1 MPDPRIRLVLVDDH
15 PIILHGLQRLFE
27 HEADI
32 EVVRTCV
39 KIDEAVDAVRAI
51 TPDVLVLD
59 LKMQDGHGLDVMR
72 ALKAEGRVCPTVI
85 LTAAMHDDEL
95 TDAIALGVAGIVL
108 KESPPASLVD
118 CVRDVH
124 RGERHIDVETLT
136 RAVEHSRPRPLMS
149 GDRTRPPLTP
159 RETEI
164 VRLVAQGLRN
174 KELAQRLSITEGTV
188 KIHLHNIYD
197 KLGVDG
203 RLELVL
209 TAQQKGL
216 V

>member
-1 MPDPRIRLVLVDDH
+1 MSDARIRLVLVDDH
-15 PIILHGLQRLFE
+15 PIILQGLQRLFE
-27 HEADI
+27 QEADI
-32 EVVRTCV
+32 EVVRTCT
-39 KIDEAVDAVRAI
+39 KIGDAVDAVREV

-72 ALKAEGRVCPTVI
+72 ALKAEGRACSTVI

-95 TDAIALGVAGIVL
+95 TEAMALGVAGIVL
-108 KESPPASLVD
+108 KESPPASVVD

-124 RGERHIDVETLT
+124 RGERRIDVETLT
-136 RAVEHSRPRPLMS
+136 RAVEYKRPQPQVS
-149 GDRTRPPLTP
+149 GERATPPLTP

-209 TAQQKGL
+209 SAQQKGL

>member
-1 MPDPRIRLVLVDDH
+1 MPDQPIRLVLVDDH

-27 HEADI
+27 SEADI
-32 EVVRTCV
+32 EVVRTCSKV
-39 KIDEAVDAVRAI
+39 DDAVAAVR
-51 TPDVLVLD
+51 TTSPDVLVLD
-59 LKMQDGHGLDVMR
+59 LKMQDGHGLDVLR
-72 ALKAEGRVCPTVI
+72 ALKAEGKSCPTVI
-85 LTAAMHDDEL
+85 LTAAMRDDEL
-95 TDAIALGVAGIVL
+95 TAAMALGVAGIVL
-108 KESPPASLVD
+108 KEAPPASLVD

-124 RGERHIDVETLT
+124 RGTRRIDVDALT
-136 RAVEHSRPRPLMS
+136 RSVARGRPRPQAP
-149 GDRTRPPLTP
+149 DERTPPLTP

-209 TAQQKGL
+209 SAQQKGL

>member
-1 MPDPRIRLVLVDDH
+1 MPDRAIRLVLVDDH

-27 HEADI
+27 QEADI
-32 EVVRTCV
+32 EVVRTCT
-39 KIDEAVDAVRAI
+39 KIPEAVEAVRSI
-51 TPDVLVLD
+51 EPDVLVLD
-59 LKMQDGHGLDVMR
+59 LKMQDGHGLDVLR
-72 ALKAEGRVCPTVI
+72 ALAAEQRTCRTVI
-85 LTAAMHDDEL
+85 LTAAMRDDEL
-95 TDAIALGVAGIVL
+95 AAAIELGVAGIVL
-108 KESPPASLVD
+108 KESPPDSLVD

-124 RGERHIDVETLT
+124 RGERRVDVEALAHAAD
-136 RAVEHSRPRPLMS
+136 RGRPRVLS
-149 GDRTRPPLTP
+149 GDRMPALTP

>member
-1 MPDPRIRLVLVDDH
+1 MPDRPIRLVLVDDH

-27 HEADI
+27 QEADI

-39 KIDEAVDAVRAI
+39 KIDEAVEAVRS
-51 TPDVLVLD
+51 TQPDVLVLD
-59 LKMQDGHGLDVMR
+59 LKMQDGHGLDVLR
-72 ALKAEGRVCPTVI
+72 VLGADGRSCRTVI
-85 LTAAMHDDEL
+85 LTAAMRDDEL
-95 TDAIALGVAGIVL
+95 AAAMELGVAGIVL
-108 KESPPASLVD
+108 KESPPASLID

-124 RGERHIDVETLT
+124 RGERRVDVEALA
-136 RAVEHSRPRPLMS
+136 RAADAGRPRSVPLPGERM
-149 GDRTRPPLTP
+149 PALTP

>member
-1 MPDPRIRLVLVDDH
+1 MPDARIRLVLVDDH

-32 EVVRTCV
+32 EVVRTCT

-51 TPDVLVLD
+51 APDVLVLD

-72 ALKAEGRVCPTVI
+72 ALKAEGRGCPTVV
-85 LTAAMHDDEL
+85 LTAAMQGDEL
-95 TDAIALGVAGIVL
+95 TDAMALGVAGIVL
-108 KESPPASLVD
+108 KESPPASVVD

-124 RGERHIDVETLT
+124 RGERRIDLETLT
-136 RAVEHSRPRPLMS
+136 RAVEHRRPRPHAS
-149 GDRTRPPLTP
+149 GERTPPLTP

>member
-1 MPDPRIRLVLVDDH
+1 MPDRPIRLVLVDDH

-27 HEADI
+27 QEADI
-32 EVVRTCV
+32 EVVRTCI
-39 KIDEAVDAVRAI
+39 KIDEAVEAVRS
-51 TPDVLVLD
+51 TQPDVLVLD
-59 LKMQDGHGLDVMR
+59 LKMQDGHGLDVLR
-72 ALKAEGRVCPTVI
+72 ALAADGRSCRTVI
-85 LTAAMHDDEL
+85 LTAAMRDDEL
-95 TDAIALGVAGIVL
+95 AEAMELGVAGIVL
-108 KESPPASLVD
+108 KESPPASLID

-124 RGERHIDVETLT
+124 RGERRVDVEALA
-136 RAVEHSRPRPLMS
+136 RAANAGRPRSLPLPGERM
-149 GDRTRPPLTP
+149 PALTP

>member
-1 MPDPRIRLVLVDDH
+1 MPDAHIRLVLVDDH

-27 HEADI
+27 HEPDF
-32 EVVRTCV
+32 EVVRSCLSGN
-39 KIDEAVDAVRAI
+39 EAIDAVRA
-51 TPDVLVLD
+51 TEPDVLVLD
-59 LKMQDGHGLDVMR
+59 LKMQDRHGLDVLR
-72 ALKAEGRVCPTVI
+72 ELKTEGRSVRTVI
-85 LTAAMHDDEL
+85 LTAAMRDDEVS
-95 TDAIALGVAGIVL
+95 AAVSLGVAGIVL
-108 KESPPASLVD
+108 KESPPAALVE

-124 RGERHIDVETLT
+124 RGLRRIDKATLA
-136 RAVEHSRPRPLMS
+136 RAHGRGRKPAPPQTEA
-149 GDRTRPPLTP
+149 GPPLTP

-209 TAQQKGL
+209 SAQQKGL

>member
-27 HEADI
+27 HETDI
-32 EVVRTCV
+32 EVVRTCT
-39 KIDEAVDAVRAI
+39 KIDEAIDAVRAI
-51 TPDVLVLD
+51 APDVLVLD

-72 ALKAEGRVCPTVI
+72 ALKAEGRGCPTVI
-85 LTAAMHDDEL
+85 LTAAMHDNEL
-95 TDAIALGVAGIVL
+95 TDAMALGVAGIVL
-108 KESPPASLVD
+108 KESPPAALVD

-124 RGERHIDVETLT
+124 RGERRIDVETLT
-136 RAVEHSRPRPLMS
+136 RAAERRPPRPQVA
-149 GDRTRPPLTP
+149 GERTPPLTP

-164 VRLVAQGLRN
+164 VKLVAQGLRN

>member
-1 MPDPRIRLVLVDDH
+1 MPDASIRLVLADDH

-27 HEADI
+27 HEADFD
-32 EVVRTCV
+32 VVRSCLTGADA
-39 KIDEAVDAVRAI
+39 IDAVRD
-51 TPDVLVLD
+51 TQPDVLVLD
-59 LKMQDGHGLDVMR
+59 LKMQDRHGLDVLR
-72 ALKAEGRVCPTVI
+72 TLKAEGRTCRTVI
-85 LTAAMHDDEL
+85 LTAAMRDDEV
-95 TDAIALGVAGIVL
+95 TAAVSLGVAGIVL
-108 KESPPASLVD
+108 KESPPSALVD

-124 RGERHIDVETLT
+124 RGMRRIDKTTLA
-136 RAVEHSRPRPLMS
+136 RAHGR
-149 GDRTRPPLTP
+149 GRTTSTVQSDSAPALTP

-209 TAQQKGL
+209 SAQQRGL

>member
-1 MPDPRIRLVLVDDH
+1 MPEARIRLVLVDDH

-32 EVVRTCV
+32 EVVRTCT
-39 KIDEAVDAVRAI
+39 KIDEAVDAVRAFA
-51 TPDVLVLD
+51 PDVLVLD

-72 ALKAEGRVCPTVI
+72 ALKAEGRGCPTVI

-95 TDAIALGVAGIVL
+95 TDAMALGVAGIVL
-108 KESPPASLVD
+108 KESPPASVVD

-124 RGERHIDVETLT
+124 RGERRIDLETLT
-136 RAVEHSRPRPLMS
+136 RAVEHRRPRPHAP
-149 GDRTRPPLTP
+149 GERTPPLTP

-164 VRLVAQGLRN
+164 VRLVAKGLRN

-209 TAQQKGL
+209 SAQQKGL

>member
-1 MPDPRIRLVLVDDH
+1 
-15 PIILHGLQRLFE
+15 
-27 HEADI
+27 
-32 EVVRTCV
+32 
-39 KIDEAVDAVRAI
+39 
-51 TPDVLVLD
+51 
-59 LKMQDGHGLDVMR
+59 
-72 ALKAEGRVCPTVI
+72 
-85 LTAAMHDDEL
+85 
-95 TDAIALGVAGIVL
+95 
-108 KESPPASLVD
+108 
-118 CVRDVH
+118 
-124 RGERHIDVETLT
+124 
-136 RAVEHSRPRPLMS
+136 
-149 GDRTRPPLTP
+149 LTP

-209 TAQQKGL
+209 SAQQKGL

>member
-1 MPDPRIRLVLVDDH
+1 MPDARIRLVLVDDH

-32 EVVRTCV
+32 EVVCTCT
-39 KIDEAVDAVRAI
+39 KIDEAVDAVRAFA
-51 TPDVLVLD
+51 PDVLVLD

-72 ALKAEGRVCPTVI
+72 ALKAEGRGCPTVV
-85 LTAAMHDDEL
+85 LTAAMQGDEL
-95 TDAIALGVAGIVL
+95 TDAMALGVAGIVL
-108 KESPPASLVD
+108 KESPPASVVD

-124 RGERHIDVETLT
+124 RGERRIDLETLT
-136 RAVEHSRPRPLMS
+136 RAVEHRRPRPHLS
-149 GDRTRPPLTP
+149 GERTPPLTP

-209 TAQQKGL
+209 SAQQKGL

>member
-1 MPDPRIRLVLVDDH
+1 MPDGPIRLVIVDDH

-27 HEADI
+27 HESDFI
-32 EVVRTCV
+32 VLRSCLSGN
-39 KIDEAVDAVRAI
+39 EAIDAVRESE
-51 TPDVLVLD
+51 PDVLVLD
-59 LKMQDGHGLDVMR
+59 LKMQDRHGLDVLR
-72 ALKAEGRVCPTVI
+72 ALKAEGRSPRTVI
-85 LTAAMHDDEL
+85 LTAAMRDDEV
-95 TDAIALGVAGIVL
+95 TAAVSLGVAGIVL
-108 KESPPASLVD
+108 KESPPSALVD

-124 RGERHIDVETLT
+124 RGLRRIDKSTLA
-136 RAVEHSRPRPLMS
+136 RAHGRGRAAVAADGEAAPA
-149 GDRTRPPLTP
+149 LTP

-209 TAQQKGL
+209 SAQQKGL

>member
-1 MPDPRIRLVLVDDH
+1 MPDARIRLVLVDDH

-32 EVVRTCV
+32 EVVRTCT
-39 KIDEAVDAVRAI
+39 KIDEAVDAVRAFA
-51 TPDVLVLD
+51 PDVLVLD

-72 ALKAEGRVCPTVI
+72 ALKAEGRGCPTVV
-85 LTAAMHDDEL
+85 LTAAMQGDEL
-95 TDAIALGVAGIVL
+95 TDAMALGVAGIVL
-108 KESPPASLVD
+108 KESPPASVVD

-124 RGERHIDVETLT
+124 RGERRIDLETLT
-136 RAVEHSRPRPLMS
+136 RAVEHRRPRPHAS
-149 GDRTRPPLTP
+149 GERTPPLTP

-209 TAQQKGL
+209 SAQQKGL

>member
-1 MPDPRIRLVLVDDH
+1 MPESPITLILVDDH

-27 HEADI
+27 REPDFEVLRSCLSGGEAL
-32 EVVRTCV
+32 E
-39 KIDEAVDAVRAI
+39 AVRALS
-51 TPDVLVLD
+51 PDVLVLD
-59 LKMQDGHGLDVMR
+59 LKMQDRHGLDVLR
-72 ALKAEGRVCPTVI
+72 QLKAEGRSCRTVV
-85 LTAAMHDDEL
+85 LTAAMRDDEV
-95 TDAIALGVAGIVL
+95 AQAVGLGVAGIVL
-108 KESPPASLVD
+108 KEASPSALVG

-124 RGERHIDVETLT
+124 RGHQRIDPTTLA
-136 RAVEHSRPRPLMS
+136 RALSRGRGAHGAGEARPA
-149 GDRTRPPLTP
+149 LTP
-159 RETEI
+159 RESEI
-164 VRLVAQGLRN
+164 VRLVALGLRN

-209 TAQQKGL
+209 SAQQKGL

>member
-32 EVVRTCV
+32 EVVRACA

-51 TPDVLVLD
+51 APDVLVLD

-72 ALKAEGRVCPTVI
+72 KLKAEGRACPTVI

-95 TDAIALGVAGIVL
+95 TDAMALGVAGIVL
-108 KESPPASLVD
+108 KESPPASLFD

-124 RGERHIDVETLT
+124 RGERCIDLETLT
-136 RAVEHSRPRPLMS
+136 RAVEHRRARPQIS

-174 KELAQRLSITEGTV
+174 KELALRLSITEGTV

>member
-1 MPDPRIRLVLVDDH
+1 MTMAIKLILVDDH

-27 HEADI
+27 GESDF
-32 EVVRTCV
+32 EVVRCCSGGNEAL
-39 KIDEAVDAVRAI
+39 EAVRSGA
-51 TPDVLVLD
+51 PDVLVLD
-59 LKMQDGHGLDVMR
+59 LKMEDRHGLDVLRILR
-72 ALKAEGRVCPTVI
+72 AENRMCRTVI
-85 LTAAMHDDEL
+85 LTAAMRDDEV
-95 TDAIALGVAGIVL
+95 AAAVGLGVAGIVL
-108 KESPPASLVD
+108 KEASPTALVE

-124 RGERHIDVETLT
+124 RGLRRID
-136 RAVEHSRPRPLMS
+136 RAMLARATPS
-149 GDRTRPPLTP
+149 GRSAPAATEGSGVLTP

-164 VRLVAQGLRN
+164 VRLVAQGMRN

-209 TAQQKGL
+209 AAQQKGL

>member
-1 MPDPRIRLVLVDDH
+1 MPDSAITLVLVDDH
-15 PIILHGLQRLFE
+15 PIILQGLQRLFD
-27 HEADI
+27 HEPDF
-32 EVVRTCV
+32 EVVRACLTG
-39 KIDEAVDAVRAI
+39 DEALEAVRSAP
-51 TPDVLVLD
+51 PDVLVLD
-59 LKMQDGHGLDVMR
+59 LKMRDRGGLNVLR
-72 ALKAEGRVCPTVI
+72 TLKAEGRSCRTVI
-85 LTAAMHDDEL
+85 LTAAMRDDEK
-95 TDAIALGVAGIVL
+95 AAAVALGVAGIVL
-108 KESPPASLVD
+108 KESPPAALVD

-124 RGERHIDVETLT
+124 RGLRRIDTATLA
-136 RAVEHSRPRPLMS
+136 RAAGRGRGGSSSVDDTSPA
-149 GDRTRPPLTP
+149 LTP
-159 RETEI
+159 RESEI

-209 TAQQKGL
+209 SAQQKGL

>member
-1 MPDPRIRLVLVDDH
+1 MSDARIRLVLVDDH
-15 PIILHGLQRLFE
+15 PIILQGLQRLFE
-27 HEADI
+27 QEADI
-32 EVVRTCV
+32 EVVRTCT
-39 KIDEAVDAVRAI
+39 KIDEAVDAVRAFA
-51 TPDVLVLD
+51 PDVLVLD

-72 ALKAEGRVCPTVI
+72 ALKAEGRGCPTVV
-85 LTAAMHDDEL
+85 LTAAMQGDEL
-95 TDAIALGVAGIVL
+95 TDAMALGVAGIVL
-108 KESPPASLVD
+108 KESPPASVVD

-124 RGERHIDVETLT
+124 RGERRIDLETLT
-136 RAVEHSRPRPLMS
+136 RAVEHRRPRPHVS
-149 GDRTRPPLTP
+149 GERTPPLTP

-209 TAQQKGL
+209 SAQQKGL